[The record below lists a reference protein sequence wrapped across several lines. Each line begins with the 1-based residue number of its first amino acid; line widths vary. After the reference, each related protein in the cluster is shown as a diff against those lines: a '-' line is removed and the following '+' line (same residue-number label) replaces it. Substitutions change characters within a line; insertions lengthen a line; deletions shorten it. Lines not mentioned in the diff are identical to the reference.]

1 MLLLL
6 LFVGDALPL
15 FIVLVLCNVV
25 PLLDGQITNGGV
37 DFLAL
42 SISNFLIANSTGKLR
57 AKNCVFLNLYYNE
70 KIILYNLILIKYIK
84 YLYINIC

>member
-1 MLLLL
+1 MLELL

-15 FIVLVLCNVV
+15 FIVLVRCNVGAL
-25 PLLDGQITNGGV
+25 PGGQLTNGGI

-57 AKNCVFLNLYYNE
+57 ANF
-70 KIILYNLILIKYIK
+70 
-84 YLYINIC
+84 